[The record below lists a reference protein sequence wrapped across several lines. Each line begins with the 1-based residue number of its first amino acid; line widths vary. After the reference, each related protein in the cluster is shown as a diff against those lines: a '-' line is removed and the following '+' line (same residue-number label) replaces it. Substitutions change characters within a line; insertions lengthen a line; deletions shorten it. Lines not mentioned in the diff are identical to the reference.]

1 MTFRLHLLSRVLA
14 GARARGGIAAMT
26 LALSCATGWTIG
38 ASAAIAQPAPAA
50 PAKPAARP
58 AAAPGAPARP
68 GVSATAGVGRPASVV
83 PGPAGRPGASKSMLG
98 KLPPIETFTLSN
110 GLAVAVLR
118 TDVVPAV
125 SVQLWYRAGSKDEP
139 RDRRGLA
146 QVLARAMWKGSQ
158 RVRPDAHAQLV
169 AALGGQVSGGTDEDS
184 THFGDDLPAGYLDF
198 ALQLEAE
205 RMRGLQLRDTVIQAE
220 REQLAAEMKQEDA
233 SPLAKGLRRLLE
245 LAFTKHS
252 YAWPSGGAVGDLQA
266 VTTAD
271 VQRYYG
277 TYYVPNNALLVVVGD
292 VTLEAVKAS
301 AEKHFGPMTASPVAR
316 TVAADTEPVPSVQR
330 REVAAPG
337 PLGVVLIGYAV
348 PAATSPDWSALQVA
362 AAILGSGEG
371 SRIKLRLRVPGKE
384 LALDGGVSA
393 APREHPSLFIALAAF
408 REAGGNIAVEA
419 ALVDELSKLA
429 QRGPTPAEL
438 RSAKTQLQARTAYA
452 LESGN
457 GLATQLG
464 RSWILTGDVK
474 SFTSELDRIEAV
486 KPEDIKRVLTT
497 YLRPERSTIL
507 VVPPATKA
515 AKP

>member
-1 MTFRLHLLSRVLA
+1 
-14 GARARGGIAAMT
+14 
-26 LALSCATGWTIG
+26 
-38 ASAAIAQPAPAA
+38 
-50 PAKPAARP
+50 
-58 AAAPGAPARP
+58 
-68 GVSATAGVGRPASVV
+68 
-83 PGPAGRPGASKSMLG
+83 
-98 KLPPIETFTLSN
+98 
-110 GLAVAVLR
+110 
-118 TDVVPAV
+118 
-125 SVQLWYRAGSKDEP
+125 VQLWYRAGSKDEP

-184 THFGDDLPAGYLDF
+184 THFGADLPAGYLDF
-198 ALQLEAE
+198 AIQLEAE
-205 RMRGLQLRDTVIQAE
+205 RMRNLQLRDSVIKAE
-220 REQLAAEMKQEDA
+220 REQLAAEMRQEDA

-252 YAWPSGGAVGDLQA
+252 YAWPSGGSIADLQA

-271 VQRYYG
+271 VQRYYA

-292 VTLEAVKAS
+292 VTAAAVKEV
-301 AEKHFGPMTASPVAR
+301 AEKHFGPMTAAPIAR
-316 TVAADTEPVPSVQR
+316 TVTADLEPPLSAAR
-330 REVAAPG
+330 REVTAPG
-337 PLGVVLIGYAV
+337 QLGVVLMGYAV
-348 PAATSPDWSALQVA
+348 PAATSPDWPALQVA

-371 SRIKLRLRVPGKE
+371 SRIKQRLRAPGKE
-384 LALDGGVSA
+384 IALDGGVTA
-393 APREHPSLFIALAAF
+393 TPREHPSLFIALAAF
-408 REAGGNIAVEA
+408 RESGGNTAVEA
-419 ALVDELSKLA
+419 ALGDELAKLA
-429 QRGPTPAEL
+429 QRGPTAAEL
-438 RSAKTQLQARTAYA
+438 RTAKTQLQARLAYSI
-452 LESGN
+452 ESGN